1 MSELDE
7 LQSKLK
13 VAEQKAKDAESMMFQ
28 AAQYGKDLL
37 EKNMSLEAQAKLLM
51 DTVFDMLRHKASSQ
65 GGLLLICDDT
75 QW

>member
-1 MSELDE
+1 MIKFYFKFTDKMSELDE

-37 EKNMSLEAQAKLLM
+37 EKNMSLEASNEEMLQEKHELNLKLQ
-51 DTVFDMLRHKASSQ
+51 VEK
-65 GGLLLICDDT
+65 
-75 QW
+75 